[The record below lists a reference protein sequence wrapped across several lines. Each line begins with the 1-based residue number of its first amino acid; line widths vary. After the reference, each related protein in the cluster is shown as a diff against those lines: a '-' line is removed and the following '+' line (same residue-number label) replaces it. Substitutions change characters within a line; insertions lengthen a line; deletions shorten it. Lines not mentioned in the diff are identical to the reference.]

1 MTRINLL
8 TLETAPEGS
17 KEILNGFQQK
27 MGKVINIFKAMANSP
42 AALKTYLGIDAA
54 LQDKTLDNAISERI
68 ALAMASVN
76 GCEYCTAA
84 HSYLAKGSLS
94 DEEIVNARQR
104 KSDDAKAQAALDFAV
119 AVMKTA
125 GKVSDEELEKVK
137 KAGFSDGDILE
148 IVSIITLNFFTN
160 VVNNLTQTPVDFPRV
175 KSKI

>member
-8 TLETAPEGS
+8 TLENAPEGS

-68 ALAMASVN
+68 ALAIASVN

-84 HSYLAKGSLS
+84 HSYLAKGALS
-94 DEEIVNARQR
+94 EEEIANARKG
-104 KSDDAKAQAALDFAV
+104 KSSDGKAQAALDFAV

-125 GKVSDEELEKVK
+125 GKVSDEELAKIK
-137 KAGFSDGDILE
+137 SAGFSESEILE
-148 IVSIITLNFFTN
+148 IVVVITLNFFTN
-160 VVNNLTQTPVDFPRV
+160 VVNNVAQTTVDFPQV
-175 KSKI
+175 KS